1 MMKCCICGKK
11 LGDGPIGYYDNGN
24 NPFPY
29 DTTPGARC
37 CNDCNIKHV
46 IPARI
51 ADIHS
56 TPAIAENHG

>member
-1 MMKCCICGKK
+1 MKKLKCCICHKEIRA
-11 LGDGPIGYYDNGN
+11 DGILPELAGN

-37 CNDCNIKHV
+37 CNECNIKHV

-51 ADIHS
+51 VQIKLA
-56 TPAIAENHG
+56 PK